1 MVMKDLSLYFSVL
14 ALYGLHNRIIL
25 VSHNELGSL
34 PFSSDFWKRLHLISA
49 NSSLNIWWTLWWNFL
64 GLEVSFFRSFYI
76 RNSVSLIHTGTFK
89 VSTSCWG
96 DYELLCFTQ
105 KSSTPQKLSS
115 VYVCVDLF
123 IAFPYYRFDICKV
136 WVIFA
141 VSFLIFI
148 MCALPFF
155 FINFARGLSAI
166 LIFSKSQLFLSLI
179 FLYWFTVFSFTD
191 FCSYLYYFIPYLLWV
206 DSTIPFLSCY
216 GGSLHL

>member
-49 NSSLNIWWTLWWNFL
+49 NSSNIWWTLWWNFL

-76 RNSVSLIHTGTFK
+76 RNSVSLINTGTFK

-123 IAFPYYRFDICKV
+123 IAFPYHPFDICKV
-136 WVIFA
+136 CSDICC
-141 VSFLIFI
+141 FI
-148 MCALPFF
+148 LDIYNVCSPFF
-155 FINFARGLSAI
+155 
-166 LIFSKSQLFLSLI
+166 
-179 FLYWFTVFSFTD
+179 LYQ
-191 FCSYLYYFIPYLLWV
+191 FC
-206 DSTIPFLSCY
+206 
-216 GGSLHL
+216 

>member
-49 NSSLNIWWTLWWNFL
+49 NSLNIWWTLWWNFL

-76 RNSVSLIHTGTFK
+76 RNSVSLINTGTFK

-123 IAFPYYRFDICKV
+123 IAFPYYPFDICKV
-136 WVIFA
+136 CSDICC
-141 VSFLIFI
+141 FI
-148 MCALPFF
+148 LDIYNVCSPFF
-155 FINFARGLSAI
+155 
-166 LIFSKSQLFLSLI
+166 
-179 FLYWFTVFSFTD
+179 LYQ
-191 FCSYLYYFIPYLLWV
+191 FC
-206 DSTIPFLSCY
+206 
-216 GGSLHL
+216 